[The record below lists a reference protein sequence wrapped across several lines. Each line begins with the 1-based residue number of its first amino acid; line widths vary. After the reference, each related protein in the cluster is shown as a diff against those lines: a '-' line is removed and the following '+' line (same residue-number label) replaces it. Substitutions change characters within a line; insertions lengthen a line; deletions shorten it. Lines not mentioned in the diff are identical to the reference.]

1 MNKFIKTFLIT
12 AFLTFSMVLSVFA
25 EVPGFTI
32 TMGDKTFD
40 LDYLNMS
47 EQLQVIKNSSDKGN
61 INFTIKT
68 YDGSYKGIL
77 NSSNQIESENFISN
91 INSNENFITED
102 TTIIEDNNYFI
113 TSVNEATFGSIVN
126 VQFTDKG
133 KTAFPDG
140 VKYQLYINN
149 IAQTAKANLAVST
162 TIFPSKVPG
171 DVVDVMLYNAN
182 DEELKLVTNVVLGG
196 IVIEKCTISGTISL
210 PYGETAPEGGIDV
223 KIYPIKININD
234 TIQWLDCSYVKIEA
248 GENSASYSIKLN
260 PNANY
265 IINYQMDDKS
275 LNYVQRGFYGVT
287 GIEYNTFNASP
298 INVTD
303 QDIININMKMEPSK
317 DIRGTISLP
326 EGRYAPEG
334 GMQVL
339 LSSWINLNDNN
350 GLIDFKNFKI
360 EEGKIL

>member
-25 EVPGFTI
+25 AVPGFTI

-149 IAQTAKANLAVST
+149 IAQTAKQIYLYLQPYFHLRFLA
-162 TIFPSKVPG
+162 
-171 DVVDVMLYNAN
+171 M
-182 DEELKLVTNVVLGG
+182 
-196 IVIEKCTISGTISL
+196 
-210 PYGETAPEGGIDV
+210 
-223 KIYPIKININD
+223 
-234 TIQWLDCSYVKIEA
+234 
-248 GENSASYSIKLN
+248 
-260 PNANY
+260 
-265 IINYQMDDKS
+265 
-275 LNYVQRGFYGVT
+275 
-287 GIEYNTFNASP
+287 
-298 INVTD
+298 
-303 QDIININMKMEPSK
+303 
-317 DIRGTISLP
+317 
-326 EGRYAPEG
+326 
-334 GMQVL
+334 
-339 LSSWINLNDNN
+339 
-350 GLIDFKNFKI
+350 
-360 EEGKIL
+360 